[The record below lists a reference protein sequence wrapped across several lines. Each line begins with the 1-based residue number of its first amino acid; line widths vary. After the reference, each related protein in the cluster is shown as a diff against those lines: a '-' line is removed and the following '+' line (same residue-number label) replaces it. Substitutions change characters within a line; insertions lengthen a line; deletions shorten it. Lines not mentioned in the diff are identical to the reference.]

1 MRIALMEDEQTPW
14 EHLQTY
20 SKAYERKIEVSC
32 HTSGTEFLRSFR
44 NQYDMILLDVSMPG
58 MDGMQTA
65 KEIRRLDGDVA
76 ILFITQMAQ
85 YAIRHLPPFYP
96 ASAMEALYHFGHTPT
111 GRRGTELI
119 GTILGKLPMGRMIS
133 NISGSTWVQVQSQG
147 QVVEAIDLVGCR
159 KGERVLVISGAAVTM
174 ACQGCP
180 AEYAVAAVLSDNGN
194 SC

>member
-1 MRIALMEDEQTPW
+1 ME
-14 EHLQTY
+14 
-20 SKAYERKIEVSC
+20 S
-32 HTSGTEFLRSFR
+32 
-44 NQYDMILLDVSMPG
+44 
-58 MDGMQTA
+58 
-65 KEIRRLDGDVA
+65 
-76 ILFITQMAQ
+76 
-85 YAIRHLPPFYP
+85 
-96 ASAMEALYHFGHTPT
+96 LYHFGHTPT

-159 KGERVLVISGAAVTM
+159 KGERVLVISGHAVEM

>member
-1 MRIALMEDEQTPW
+1 MRIAIVEDEQTQR
-14 EHLQTY
+14 ERLQEYLQTY
-20 SKAYERKIEVSC
+20 SREYERKIEVSC

-44 NQYDMILLDVSMPG
+44 
-58 MDGMQTA
+58 
-65 KEIRRLDGDVA
+65 RLDGDVA
-76 ILFITQMAQ
+76 ILFIIQMTP

-96 ASAMEALYHFGHTPT
+96 ASAMESLYHFGHTPT

-133 NISGSTWVQVQSQG
+133 NISGSEWVQVQSQG